1 MPPARSPVMAQG
13 LRRAR
18 TARAVIAAAGIAVFV
33 AGAGLARASYAG
45 HAKHR
50 TRALAAPRRF
60 MSVVQDDLL
69 RSGVVAPAQAPPQ
82 AATSAS

>member
-1 MPPARSPVMAQG
+1 VTSSRSAVVAHG
-13 LRRAR
+13 RRRAR
-18 TARAVIAAAGIAVFV
+18 TARAVVAAAGVAVFV

-50 TRALAAPRRF
+50 TRALAAPQRF
-60 MSVVQDDLL
+60 LSVVQDDLL
-69 RSGVVAPAQAPPQ
+69 RSGVVAPAQAPPE